1 MNIVVLDGYTLNP
14 GDLDWD
20 ALKKLGDVTVYDRTP
35 VDQVV
40 ERAMNA
46 PIVLT
51 NKTTITRDA
60 IEQLPLLK
68 YIGVLATGYN
78 IVDVEA
84 AYERRIRVAN
94 IPDYSTSSVAQLTF
108 ALLMELTFHV
118 GHHAQTTREGR
129 WQSSTDFCYWDKPL
143 IEIAGQTFGVIGY
156 GRIGQ
161 MVAKIAQ
168 SFGMNVVA
176 YSRSRTGTEENGVK
190 FVSLEAIFHLSDV
203 ISLHCPLTP
212 ETKHLINKERL
223 SRMKP
228 TSFLLNTGRGPLID
242 EAALAEALN
251 EGKIAGA
258 GLDVLSIE
266 PPKNGNPLL
275 TAKNCLVT
283 PHIAWATKAARTR
296 LMEIAVNNVK
306 AFLDGAP
313 VNVVNWKV

>member
-14 GDLDWD
+14 GDLSWAGLM
-20 ALKKLGDVTVYDRTP
+20 ALGEVTVHERTP
-35 VDQVV
+35 VEQVV
-40 ERAMNA
+40 ERAKGA

-51 NKTTITRDA
+51 NKTPISHEA
-60 IEQLPLLK
+60 IEQLPDLK

-78 IVDVEA
+78 IVDVQS

-94 IPDYSTSSVAQLTF
+94 IPDYSTPSVAQLTF

-129 WQSSTDFCYWDKPL
+129 WQNSADFCYWDKPL
-143 IEIAGQTFGVIGY
+143 IEIAGMTFGVIGY

-168 SFGMNVVA
+168 SFGMKVVA
-176 YSRSRTGTEENGVK
+176 YSRSRTGTEEDGVK
-190 FVSLEAIFHLSDV
+190 FVSLEAIFHISDV

-228 TSFLLNTGRGPLID
+228 SAFILNTGRGPLID
-242 EAALAEALN
+242 EAALADALN

-296 LMEIAVNNVK
+296 LMDIAVNNVK

>member
-14 GDLDWD
+14 GDLNWD
-20 ALKKLGDVTVYDRTP
+20 ALKKLGNVTVYDRTP
-35 VDQVV
+35 VEQVV
-40 ERAMNA
+40 ERAKNA
-46 PIVLT
+46 SIVLT
-51 NKTTITRDA
+51 NKCPITHAA

-78 IVDVEA
+78 VVDVEA

-94 IPDYSTSSVAQLTF
+94 IPDYSTPSVAQLTF

-118 GHHAQTTREGR
+118 GHHAQTTRDGR
-129 WQSSTDFCYWDKPL
+129 WQSSVDFCYWDRPL
-143 IEIAGQTFGVIGY
+143 IELSGLTFGIIGY

-176 YSRSRTGTEENGVK
+176 YSRSRNATEENGVK
-190 FVSLEAIFHLSDV
+190 FVSMEAIFHLSDV

-228 TSFLLNTGRGPLID
+228 TAFLLNTGRGPLID

-251 EGKIAGA
+251 EGKLGGA

-275 TAKNCLVT
+275 MAKNCLIT

-306 AFLDGAP
+306 AFLDGNP

>member
-14 GDLDWD
+14 GDLNWD
-20 ALKKLGDVTVYDRTP
+20 ALRKLGDVTVYDRTP
-35 VDQVV
+35 VEQVV

-46 PIVLT
+46 SIVLT
-51 NKTTITRDA
+51 NKCPITHAA

-78 IVDVEA
+78 VVDVEA

-94 IPDYSTSSVAQLTF
+94 IPDYSTPSVAQLTF

-118 GHHAQTTREGR
+118 GHHAQTTRDGR
-129 WQSSTDFCYWDKPL
+129 WQSSVDFCYWDKPL
-143 IEIAGQTFGVIGY
+143 IELSGLTFGVIGY

-161 MVAKIAQ
+161 MVARIAQ

-176 YSRSRTGTEENGVK
+176 YSRSRNGTEENGVK

-212 ETKHLINKERL
+212 ETKHLINKDRL

-228 TSFLLNTGRGPLID
+228 TAFVLNTGRGPLID
-242 EAALAEALN
+242 EAALAESLN
-251 EGKIAGA
+251 EGKIGGA

-275 TAKNCLVT
+275 TAKNCLIT

-306 AFLDGAP
+306 AYLNGNP

>member
-14 GDLDWD
+14 GDLSWD
-20 ALKKLGDVTVYDRTP
+20 ALKALGDVTVYDRTP
-35 VDQVV
+35 VEQVV
-40 ERAMNA
+40 ERAA
-46 PIVLT
+46 TAQIVLT
-51 NKTTITRDA
+51 NKCPITHNA
-60 IEQLPLLK
+60 IEQLPLLR

-84 AYERRIRVAN
+84 AYERRIRVTN
-94 IPDYSTSSVAQLTF
+94 IPDYSTPSVAQLAF
-108 ALLMELTFHV
+108 ALLLELTMHV
-118 GHHAQTTREGR
+118 GHHAQTTRDGR
-129 WQSSTDFCYWDKPL
+129 WQSSADFCYWDKPL
-143 IEIAGQTFGVIGY
+143 IEISGLTFGIIGY

-168 SFGMNVVA
+168 TFGMKVVA
-176 YSRSRTGTEENGVK
+176 YSRSRTGSEENGVK

-212 ETKHLINKERL
+212 ETKHLVNKERL

-228 TSFLLNTGRGPLID
+228 TAFILNTGRGPLID
-242 EAALAEALN
+242 EEALADALN
-251 EGKIAGA
+251 AGKIGGA
-258 GLDVLSIE
+258 GLDVLSME

-296 LMEIAVNNVK
+296 LMEIAVNNIK
-306 AFLDGAP
+306 AHLEGAP